1 MEIKLST
8 PADKQLFKKLLSEN
22 ILTFE
27 YRKLDGK
34 KRNSRGT
41 LHFSYVPESRKN
53 TDTKGACIV
62 KSNNAKPEQVTYWDF
77 TAGGWRSPRLIGQT
91 IIIKN
96 IEPINKTE
104 DRVLKIN
111 NRLFEIYE
119 QREKI
124 KKEIKT
130 IKKELNKSTK
140 INVTY
145 LGELVIHDVEK
156 INKIKEKLNG
166 FEEERKM
173 LRREVERLQNLKYK
187 INFNN

>member
-8 PADKQLFKKLLSEN
+8 PADKNLFKKLLSEN

-27 YRKLDGK
+27 YRKLDGT

-41 LHFSYVPESRKN
+41 LHYSYVPKTNKSK
-53 TDTKGACIV
+53 DPKGEIV
-62 KSNNAKPEQVTYWDF
+62 TTNNAKPEQVTYWDF
-77 TAGGWRSPRLIGQT
+77 SAGGWRSPRLIGQT

-104 DRVLKIN
+104 DRILKIN

-119 QREKI
+119 QRETI
-124 KKEIKT
+124 KKEIKA
-130 IKKELNKSTK
+130 IKKELNKTTK
-140 INVTY
+140 INVMY
-145 LGELVIHDVEK
+145 IGELVVHDVEK
-156 INKIKEKLNG
+156 INIIKEKLNN

-187 INFNN
+187 INN